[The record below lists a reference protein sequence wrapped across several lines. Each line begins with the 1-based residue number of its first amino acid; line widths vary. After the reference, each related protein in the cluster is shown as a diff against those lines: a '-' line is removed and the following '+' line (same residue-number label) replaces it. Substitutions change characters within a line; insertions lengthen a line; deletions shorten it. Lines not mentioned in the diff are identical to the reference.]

1 MQMYGTRNSDAALAW
16 SRANRSS
23 MAFRGSRN
31 LQRMARIDIQ
41 MQAKEAVGGRVL
53 SLDIF
58 RGLTML
64 VMIFV
69 NDLAS
74 VRGLPWWNHHMPHG
88 SNGMT
93 YVDAVFPSFLF
104 ILGMAIPLA
113 VRKRLAMGD
122 SMLRLWSHILL
133 RTVCLVVLGLVL
145 ANAGKVDPGLTGLPS
160 GLWAT
165 LALVGAILLWNVY
178 PKSDGRQLL
187 YRILKYAGL
196 VLLVVMLA
204 IFRRTTR
211 DGHTAWLDFRYW
223 EILGLIARAY
233 LAACL
238 LYIPLRRKP
247 WAPMALLVGLTA
259 VSVASTLGWV
269 GFLHRIPYA
278 IWPFDAGQLPS
289 IAMAG
294 VVASTIFLD
303 SGLAKTFKEKAQW
316 ALGYAAVLLGAGW
329 LLSPLG
335 VSKLGATPS
344 WCLYCSGISVLLF
357 LALYWLADVRHITR
371 WAAILKPAGSNT
383 LLTYLLPD
391 LFYFISSLFVF
402 TMPWSDGWPGAV
414 RAAVFTFAILGLAGR
429 LTRLR
434 VRMQL

>member
-1 MQMYGTRNSDAALAW
+1 MQLKAD
-16 SRANRSS
+16 
-23 MAFRGSRN
+23 
-31 LQRMARIDIQ
+31 
-41 MQAKEAVGGRVL
+41 VGGGLPVSVSRVF

-74 VRGLPWWNHHMPHG
+74 VRGLPWWNYHMPPG
-88 SNGMT
+88 ANGMT

-113 VRKRLAMGD
+113 VRRRLDKGD
-122 SMLRLWSHILL
+122 SMPRLWGHILVRAASL
-133 RTVCLVVLGLVL
+133 IVIGILL
-145 ANAGKVDPGLTGLPS
+145 ANAGKVDPRLTGISS
-160 GLWAT
+160 GLWGV
-165 LALVGAILLWNVY
+165 LALVGAVLFWNVY
-178 PKSDGRQLL
+178 PRTGGRQLL

-196 VLLVVMLA
+196 VLLVAMLA
-204 IFRRTTR
+204 IFRRTAR
-211 DGHTAWLDFRYW
+211 DGHAAWLDFGYW

-238 LYIPLRRKP
+238 LYIPLRKKP

-259 VSVASTLGWV
+259 LNVASRLGWV
-269 GFLHRIPYA
+269 DFLRHIPYA

-294 VVASTIFLD
+294 IVASTIFLD
-303 SGLAKTFKEKAQW
+303 SALARTFQQKALW

-329 LLSPLG
+329 ILSPFG
-335 VSKLGATPS
+335 ISKLGATPS
-344 WCLYCSGISVLLF
+344 WCLFCSGISVLLF
-357 LALYWLADVRHITR
+357 LGLYWLADVRRITG

-383 LLTYLLPD
+383 LLTYLVPD
-391 LFYFISSLFVF
+391 LFYFGVGLFYASTQWSS
-402 TMPWSDGWPGAV
+402 GWPGVV
-414 RAAVFTFAILGLAGR
+414 RSVLFAFAMLGVSGL
-429 LTRLR
+429 LTKLR

>member
-1 MQMYGTRNSDAALAW
+1 MQST
-16 SRANRSS
+16 
-23 MAFRGSRN
+23 
-31 LQRMARIDIQ
+31 
-41 MQAKEAVGGRVL
+41 EAVGSGRVL
-53 SLDIF
+53 SVDIF

-69 NDLAS
+69 NDLAG
-74 VRGLPWWNHHMPHG
+74 VHGLPWWNYHMPHG
-88 SNGMT
+88 VNGMT

-113 VRKRLAMGD
+113 VRKRLEMGD
-122 SMLRLWSHILL
+122 SMPRLWGHILI
-133 RTVCLVVLGLVL
+133 RAFSLVVLGLVL
-145 ANAGKVDPGLTGLPS
+145 ANAGKVDPKLTGMPP
-160 GLWAT
+160 GLWAA
-165 LALVGAILLWNVY
+165 LALVGAMLLWNVY
-178 PKSDGRQLL
+178 PKSGDRKLL

-196 VLLVVMLA
+196 VLLVAMLA
-204 IFRRTTR
+204 IFRRTAK
-211 DGHTAWLDFRYW
+211 DGHAAWLDFGYW

-238 LYIPLRRKP
+238 LYIPLRRKA
-247 WAPMALLVGLTA
+247 WAPMAVLVGLTA
-259 VSVASTLGWV
+259 LSVASRLGWV

-278 IWPFDAGQLPS
+278 LWPFDAGELPS

-303 SGLAKTFKEKAQW
+303 SGLAKSFKEKAQW

-329 LLSPLG
+329 ILSPLG

-357 LALYWLADVRHITR
+357 LALYWVADVRRVTG

-383 LLTYLLPD
+383 LVTYLLPD
-391 LFYFISSLFVF
+391 LFYFIASLFVF
-402 TMPWSDGWPGAV
+402 TLPWNSGLPGLARSV
-414 RAAVFTFAILGLAGR
+414 IFTFAILALSGL

>member
-1 MQMYGTRNSDAALAW
+1 
-16 SRANRSS
+16 
-23 MAFRGSRN
+23 
-31 LQRMARIDIQ
+31 
-41 MQAKEAVGGRVL
+41 
-53 SLDIF
+53 
-58 RGLTML
+58 ML

-69 NDLAS
+69 NDLAGVS
-74 VRGLPWWNHHMPHG
+74 GLPWWNYHMPPG

-113 VRKRLAMGD
+113 VRKRLEMGD
-122 SMLRLWSHILL
+122 SMLRLWGHILL
-133 RTVCLVVLGLVL
+133 RTICLVVLGLVL
-145 ANAGKVDPGLTGLPS
+145 ANAGKVDPKLTGMPG
-160 GLWAT
+160 GLWAA

-178 PKSDGRQLL
+178 PKSGDRKLL
-187 YRILKYAGL
+187 YSVLKYAGL
-196 VLLVVMLA
+196 ALLVVMLV
-204 IFRRTTR
+204 IFRRTAK

-259 VSVASTLGWV
+259 LGVAARMGWV
-269 GFLHRIPYA
+269 DFLRHIPYA
-278 IWPFDAGQLPS
+278 LWPFDAGQLPS

-294 VVASTIFLD
+294 IVASTIFLD
-303 SGLAKTFKEKAQW
+303 SSLAKTFQQKALW

-329 LLSPLG
+329 ILSPLG
-335 VSKLGATPS
+335 ISKLGATPS

-357 LALYWLADVRHITR
+357 LALYWLADVRHIAG

-391 LFYFISSLFVF
+391 LYYFISSLFIF
-402 TMPWSDGWPGAV
+402 TMPWSVGWPGAV
-414 RAAVFTFAILGLAGR
+414 RSLVFTLLILGLAGV

>member
-1 MQMYGTRNSDAALAW
+1 MQLK
-16 SRANRSS
+16 
-23 MAFRGSRN
+23 
-31 LQRMARIDIQ
+31 Q
-41 MQAKEAVGGRVL
+41 EAGGGRVL

-74 VRGLPWWNHHMPHG
+74 VQGLPWWTYHMPHG
-88 SNGMT
+88 VNGMT

-104 ILGMAIPLA
+104 IVGMAIPLA
-113 VRKRLAMGD
+113 VRKRLEKGD
-122 SMLRLWSHILL
+122 SMPRLWGHILL
-133 RTVCLVVLGLVL
+133 RAASLIVLGLLL
-145 ANAGKVDPGLTGLPS
+145 ANAGKVDSRLTGIQPGLWG
-160 GLWAT
+160 T

-178 PKSDGRQLL
+178 PKSDGRQVL
-187 YRILKYAGL
+187 YSILKYAGL
-196 VLLVVMLA
+196 VLLVAMFF
-204 IFRRTTR
+204 IFRRTAR
-211 DGHTAWLDFRYW
+211 DGHAAWLDFGYW
-223 EILGLIARAY
+223 EILGLIGRSY
-233 LAACL
+233 LAVCL

-247 WAPMALLVGLTA
+247 WAPMALLVGLIA
-259 VSVASTLGWV
+259 LNVASQLGWV
-269 GFLHRIPYA
+269 GFLHRIPHA
-278 IWPFDAGQLPS
+278 IWLFDAGELPS

-303 SGLAKTFKEKAQW
+303 SALARSFQAKALW
-316 ALGYAAVLLGAGW
+316 ALGYAAILLGAGW
-329 LLSPLG
+329 ILSPLG
-335 VSKLGATPS
+335 VSKLAATPS

-357 LALYWLADVRHITR
+357 LALYWLADVRRVTG

-391 LFYFISSLFVF
+391 LFYFAVGSTVATWLWSS
-402 TMPWSDGWPGAV
+402 GWGGV
-414 RAAVFTFAILGLAGR
+414 LRSVIFTFAILGISGL

>member
-1 MQMYGTRNSDAALAW
+1 
-16 SRANRSS
+16 
-23 MAFRGSRN
+23 
-31 LQRMARIDIQ
+31 
-41 MQAKEAVGGRVL
+41 MQAGAVVQGGVPVHAGRVL

-74 VRGLPWWNHHMPHG
+74 VRGLPWWNYHMLPG
-88 SNGMT
+88 VNGMT

-113 VRKRLAMGD
+113 VRKRLEMGD
-122 SMLRLWSHILL
+122 SMPRLWGHILV
-133 RTVCLVVLGLVL
+133 RVVSLIVIGILL
-145 ANAGKVDPGLTGLPS
+145 ANASKVDPRLTGIS
-160 GLWAT
+160 AGLWAV
-165 LALVGAILLWNVY
+165 LALVGAMFFWNVY
-178 PKSDGRQLL
+178 PRGGDRQLR
-187 YRILKYAGL
+187 YRMLKYAGL
-196 VLLVVMLA
+196 ALLVVMFA
-204 IFRRTTR
+204 IFRRTAK
-211 DGHTAWLDFRYW
+211 DGHVAWLDFGYW

-238 LYIPLRRKP
+238 LYIPLRKKR

-259 VSVASTLGWV
+259 LNVASRLGWV
-269 GFLHRIPYA
+269 GFLRHIPYV
-278 IWPFDAGQLPS
+278 IWPFDAGELPS

-294 VVASTIFLD
+294 IVASTIFLD
-303 SGLAKTFKEKAQW
+303 SKLAQTFQQKAFW

-329 LLSPLG
+329 LLSPFG
-335 VSKLGATPS
+335 ISKLGATPS

-357 LALYWLADVRHITR
+357 LALYWLADVRHITG
-371 WAAILKPAGSNT
+371 WATILKPAGSNT

-391 LFYFISSLFVF
+391 LFYFAMEALYITTQWNS
-402 TMPWSDGWPGAV
+402 GWPGV
-414 RAAVFTFAILGLAGR
+414 IRSIVFTFAMLGLAGL
-429 LTRLR
+429 LTKLR

>member
-1 MQMYGTRNSDAALAW
+1 MQ
-16 SRANRSS
+16 SRAEVQGGLPVH
-23 MAFRGSRN
+23 A
-31 LQRMARIDIQ
+31 
-41 MQAKEAVGGRVL
+41 GRVL

-74 VRGLPWWNHHMPHG
+74 VRGLPWWNYHMLPG
-88 SNGMT
+88 VNGMT

-113 VRKRLAMGD
+113 VRKRLEMGD
-122 SMLRLWSHILL
+122 SMPRLWGHILVRAISL
-133 RTVCLVVLGLVL
+133 IVIGILL
-145 ANAGKVDPGLTGLPS
+145 ANASKVDARLTGIS
-160 GLWAT
+160 AGLWGV
-165 LALVGAILLWNVY
+165 LALVGAMFFWNVY
-178 PKSDGRQLL
+178 PRTGDRQLL
-187 YRILKYAGL
+187 YRILKFAGL
-196 VLLVVMLA
+196 ALLVVMFA
-204 IFRRTTR
+204 IFRRTAK
-211 DGHTAWLDFRYW
+211 DGHVAWLDFGYW

-238 LYIPLRRKP
+238 LYIPLRKKR

-259 VSVASTLGWV
+259 LNVASRLGWV
-269 GFLHRIPYA
+269 GFLRHIPYV
-278 IWPFDAGQLPS
+278 IWPFDAGELPS

-294 VVASTIFLD
+294 IVASTIFLD
-303 SGLAKTFKEKAQW
+303 SKLAQTFQQKAFW

-329 LLSPLG
+329 LLSPFG

-357 LALYWLADVRHITR
+357 LALYWLADVRRITA

-391 LFYFISSLFVF
+391 LFYFGMEALYITTQWNS
-402 TMPWSDGWPGAV
+402 GWPGV
-414 RAAVFTFAILGLAGR
+414 IRSVVFTFAMLGLAGL

>member
-1 MQMYGTRNSDAALAW
+1 MSPSSKRITRAEIPTQLKE
-16 SRANRSS
+16 
-23 MAFRGSRN
+23 
-31 LQRMARIDIQ
+31 
-41 MQAKEAVGGRVL
+41 QAGGGRVV

-74 VRGLPWWNHHMPHG
+74 VHGLPWWNYHMPPHM
-88 SNGMT
+88 NGMT
-93 YVDAVFPSFLF
+93 YVDVVFPSFLF

-113 VRKRLAMGD
+113 VRKRLEAGD
-122 SMLRLWSHILL
+122 SMPRLWCHILI
-133 RTVCLVVLGLVL
+133 RTFSLVVLGLVL
-145 ANAGKVDPGLTGLPS
+145 ANAEKVDPKLVGMQP

-165 LALVGAILLWNVY
+165 LALVGAILLWVVY
-178 PKSDGRQLL
+178 PKTDGRQLL

-196 VLLVVMLA
+196 ILLVVMLA
-204 IFRRTTR
+204 IFRRTAR
-211 DGHTAWLDFRYW
+211 DGNVAWLDFGYW

-233 LAACL
+233 LAACI

-259 VSVASTLGWV
+259 LNVVSRLGWV
-269 GFLHRIPYA
+269 NFLHHIPRA
-278 IWPFDAGQLPS
+278 IWPFDAGELPG

-294 VVASTIFLD
+294 IVASTIFLD
-303 SGLAKTFKEKAQW
+303 SSLARSFKAKALW
-316 ALGYAAVLLGAGW
+316 ALGYAAILLGAGW
-329 LLSPLG
+329 ILLPFG
-335 VSKLGATPS
+335 VQKNAATPS
-344 WCLYCSGISVLLF
+344 WCLFCSGISVLLF
-357 LALYWLADVRHITR
+357 LALYWLADVRRITG

-391 LFYFISSLFVF
+391 LFYFACGAALAPFLWNSGL
-402 TMPWSDGWPGAV
+402 PGLARSV
-414 RAAVFTFAILGLAGR
+414 IFTFAILGVAGV
-429 LTRLR
+429 LTKLR

>member
-1 MQMYGTRNSDAALAW
+1 
-16 SRANRSS
+16 
-23 MAFRGSRN
+23 
-31 LQRMARIDIQ
+31 
-41 MQAKEAVGGRVL
+41 MQARAEVQGEVPVHAGRVL

-74 VRGLPWWNHHMPHG
+74 VRGLPWWNYHMLPG
-88 SNGMT
+88 VNGMT

-113 VRKRLAMGD
+113 VRKRLEMGD
-122 SMLRLWSHILL
+122 SMPRLWGHILV
-133 RTVCLVVLGLVL
+133 RVVSLIVIGILL
-145 ANAGKVDPGLTGLPS
+145 ANASKVDPRLTGIS
-160 GLWAT
+160 AGLWAV
-165 LALVGAILLWNVY
+165 LALVGAMFFWNVY
-178 PKSDGRQLL
+178 PRGGDRQLR
-187 YRILKYAGL
+187 YRMLKYAGL
-196 VLLVVMLA
+196 ALLVVMFA
-204 IFRRTTR
+204 IFRRTAK
-211 DGHTAWLDFRYW
+211 DGHVAWLDFGYW

-238 LYIPLRRKP
+238 LYIPLRKKR

-259 VSVASTLGWV
+259 LNVASRLGWV
-269 GFLHRIPYA
+269 GFLRHIPYV
-278 IWPFDAGQLPS
+278 IWPFDAGELPS

-294 VVASTIFLD
+294 IVASTIFLD
-303 SGLAKTFKEKAQW
+303 SKLAQTFQQKAFW

-329 LLSPLG
+329 LLSPFG
-335 VSKLGATPS
+335 ISKLGATPS

-357 LALYWLADVRHITR
+357 LALYWLADVRHITG
-371 WAAILKPAGSNT
+371 WATILKPAGSNT

-391 LFYFISSLFVF
+391 LFYFAMEALYITTQWNS
-402 TMPWSDGWPGAV
+402 GWPGV
-414 RAAVFTFAILGLAGR
+414 IRSIVFTFAMLGLAGL
-429 LTRLR
+429 LTKLR